1 MIALDVEFL
10 PKHDIGY
17 LINLIA
23 TKDFDFE
30 SYYEQAIKLTE
41 YSVKIRYPDIIIQPT
56 KDELEEAINTA
67 DLFREMILK
76 KATMLLNF

>member
-1 MIALDVEFL
+1 LIALDVEFL

-76 KATMLLNF
+76 KANMLLNF